1 MTKNS
6 ATFVYQDGLRCALEI
21 SHRGFFH
28 RNLWNVFKVLKI
40 EEPKELQASE
50 LWWKFL
56 FQSYAGWGVNQLS
69 TMPLFCSIQAIYW
82 SYTGYKCKHPISL
95 QIQKINSEAK
105 GEGVWSIVMSN
116 LGARVSWC
124 PYGIWMLSNYTA
136 LCIYKLLTWNQINNN
151 NTSTTPWVGNFETC
165 DGTKTKHHGQQN
177 TNNLLCSKAPVEV
190 GCEDPTAFDGSTPTF
205 GWERSPRLRGTTSH
219 KSYHQEICSSA
230 P

>member
-82 SYTGYKCKHPISL
+82 QYTGYKCKHPISL

-116 LGARVSWC
+116 LGAKVSWC
-124 PYGIWMLSNYTA
+124 QYGIWMLSNYTA
-136 LCIYKLLTWNQINNN
+136 LCIYIYIQVIDVKPNQQQQYFHNTLGCEFWDMWWNQNQ
-151 NTSTTPWVGNFETC
+151 TSRA
-165 DGTKTKHHGQQN
+165 TKHEPLG
-177 TNNLLCSKAPVEV
+177 E
-190 GCEDPTAFDGSTPTF
+190 
-205 GWERSPRLRGTTSH
+205 
-219 KSYHQEICSSA
+219 SSLTHSDFFKVYR
-230 P
+230 